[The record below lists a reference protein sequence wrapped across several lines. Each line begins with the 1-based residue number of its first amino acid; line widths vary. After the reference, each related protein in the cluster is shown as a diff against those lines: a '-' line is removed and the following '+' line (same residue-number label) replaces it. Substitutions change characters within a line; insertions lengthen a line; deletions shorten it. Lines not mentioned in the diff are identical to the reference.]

1 MCDINIISRIR
12 AAASRLIHGE
22 SDAPSKTVLKMIT
35 DTGNG
40 FYAWNGRIY
49 QSDIVRAAL
58 RPKAKAIGKLCAKHI
73 RETIMPDGTKDIKVD
88 PEPYIKFLLKEPNPY
103 MTGQMLQEKLAN
115 QVMLNG
121 NAFAVVIYDDEG
133 YPKEIY
139 PVPAAIAEAK
149 FDESGRLY
157 IKFTYRNGKSGVFP
171 YSQIIHIRECYA
183 DNDIFGESPAAAL
196 APLMEVVNT
205 ADQGIVKAIKNSAI
219 VQWLL
224 KYKVSMRKEDLK
236 ANAKEF
242 ADNYLTLDNDSVGVA
257 AVDAKADI
265 DRIEPKDYV
274 PNAAQTDRVVQRI
287 YSLLGTNSKIVQ
299 ALYTEDEWNSYYET
313 EIEPYAIQLSEQF
326 SLRLFTR
333 RARAFGNKIYF
344 EAANLACASIS
355 TKLNLMQMV
364 DRGALTP
371 NEWRAVFNMAPV
383 EGGDKPIRRL
393 DTRTTEETDGAA
405 ADKDSKEG

>member
-1 MCDINIISRIR
+1 M
-12 AAASRLIHGE
+12 AVKALIHAE
-22 SDAPSKTVLKMIT
+22 AADAPSKTVLKMIT

-40 FYAWNGRIY
+40 FYAFNGRIY

-73 RETIMPDGTKDIKVD
+73 RETVLPDGTNDIKVN
-88 PEPYIKFLLKEPNPY
+88 PEPYIKFLLSEPNPY

-121 NAFAVVIYDDEG
+121 NAFALVIYDDNG
-133 YPKEIY
+133 LPREIY
-139 PVPAAIAEAK
+139 PIPAAMAEAIY
-149 FDESGRLY
+149 DDMGRLY
-157 IKFTYRNGKSGVFP
+157 LKFTYRNGKTSSFP

-183 DNDIFGESPAAAL
+183 DNDIFGESPAKAL
-196 APLMEVVNT
+196 APLMEVVST
-205 ADQGIVKAIKNSAI
+205 ADQGIVKAIKNSAV

-224 KYKVSMRKEDLK
+224 KYTNSMRPEDLK
-236 ANAKEF
+236 ANAKAF
-242 ADNYLTLDNDSVGVA
+242 ADNYLALDSDTVGVA

-265 DRIEPKDYV
+265 QRIEPKDYV
-274 PNAAQTDRVVQRI
+274 PNAAQSDRVVQRI

-313 EIEPYAIQLSEQF
+313 EIEPYAIQMSDQW

-405 ADKDSKEG
+405 QKESEEG